1 MSVYS
6 SPSSNGAQ
14 APYVI
19 GIAGLGTVGC
29 GVIAILQ
36 SMERELADKI
46 GRTILVKMVSAQN
59 RAKERPVDIGRY
71 QWVDD
76 ALEMAD
82 DPEIDCIVEMIGGSD
97 GPAKALVEKALA
109 NGKAVVTANK
119 ALMAFHGA
127 ELAKAAE
134 GQSLFLGFE
143 AAVAGGI
150 PAIKI
155 LRESLG
161 GNRVTGISG
170 ILNGTCNYILTTM
183 RESGRSFDDVLAE
196 AQALGYAEAD
206 PSFDIDGI
214 DAAHKLAILCAI
226 AFGVKIDFSTLPV
239 TGIRHIQAGDIAYAT
254 QLGYRIKLLG
264 LARSDAHGKVSIRV
278 EPCFVKADSQ
288 IGAVESVFNAVIY
301 DAEPVDRI
309 MVVGRG
315 AGAGPTASAVLS
327 DILDA
332 AQGAVLP
339 VYARPCDQ
347 LVTLDKEF
355 ATRQQDEES
364 RFYLRLRVLDVPG
377 VVADVATVLKNY
389 QISISV
395 VSQEG
400 RAPKQPVDVVF
411 VLHEASEKSVADACR
426 DLSELQS
433 VLERPTVLRIED
445 L

>member
-143 AAVAGGI
+143 AAVAGRYSGRL
-150 PAIKI
+150 KSV
-155 LRESLG
+155 RESLG

-170 ILNGTCNYILTTM
+170 ILNGY
-183 RESGRSFDDVLAE
+183 V
-196 AQALGYAEAD
+196 
-206 PSFDIDGI
+206 
-214 DAAHKLAILCAI
+214 
-226 AFGVKIDFSTLPV
+226 
-239 TGIRHIQAGDIAYAT
+239 
-254 QLGYRIKLLG
+254 
-264 LARSDAHGKVSIRV
+264 
-278 EPCFVKADSQ
+278 
-288 IGAVESVFNAVIY
+288 
-301 DAEPVDRI
+301 
-309 MVVGRG
+309 
-315 AGAGPTASAVLS
+315 
-327 DILDA
+327 
-332 AQGAVLP
+332 
-339 VYARPCDQ
+339 
-347 LVTLDKEF
+347 
-355 ATRQQDEES
+355 
-364 RFYLRLRVLDVPG
+364 
-377 VVADVATVLKNY
+377 
-389 QISISV
+389 
-395 VSQEG
+395 
-400 RAPKQPVDVVF
+400 
-411 VLHEASEKSVADACR
+411 
-426 DLSELQS
+426 
-433 VLERPTVLRIED
+433 
-445 L
+445 

>member
-1 MSVYS
+1 
-6 SPSSNGAQ
+6 
-14 APYVI
+14 
-19 GIAGLGTVGC
+19 
-29 GVIAILQ
+29 
-36 SMERELADKI
+36 
-46 GRTILVKMVSAQN
+46 
-59 RAKERPVDIGRY
+59 
-71 QWVDD
+71 
-76 ALEMAD
+76 
-82 DPEIDCIVEMIGGSD
+82 
-97 GPAKALVEKALA
+97 
-109 NGKAVVTANK
+109 
-119 ALMAFHGA
+119 
-127 ELAKAAE
+127 
-134 GQSLFLGFE
+134 
-143 AAVAGGI
+143 
-150 PAIKI
+150 
-155 LRESLG
+155 
-161 GNRVTGISG
+161 
-170 ILNGTCNYILTTM
+170 M

-327 DILDA
+327 DSFGCGA
-332 AQGAVLP
+332 RGAVLPP

-355 ATRQQDEES
+355 ANPPTRRS
-364 RFYLRLRVLDVPG
+364 KAGFYLRLRVLDVPRG
-377 VVADVATVLKNY
+377 LW
-389 QISISV
+389 QMW
-395 VSQEG
+395 
-400 RAPKQPVDVVF
+400 R
-411 VLHEASEKSVADACR
+411 LC
-426 DLSELQS
+426 
-433 VLERPTVLRIED
+433 LRITRFPSVSCRKKAAPRNNR
-445 L
+445 LTLCLCCMRPR